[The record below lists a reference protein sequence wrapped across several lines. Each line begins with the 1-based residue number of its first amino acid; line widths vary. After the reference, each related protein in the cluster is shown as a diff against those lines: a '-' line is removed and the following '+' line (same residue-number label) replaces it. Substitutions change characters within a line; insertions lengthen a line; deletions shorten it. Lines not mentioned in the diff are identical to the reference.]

1 MTKYILKTKV
11 TLEQIEF
18 YGLPFEPIRDKGVYL
33 VDVENEPGRDED
45 DLAIETAMCYF
56 KYYNEKGKIFN
67 GKLFPKDFNKLFIL
81 DKS

>member
-1 MTKYILKTKV
+1 MTKY
-11 TLEQIEF
+11 TLRLEITPDQIES

-33 VDVENEPGRDED
+33 IDVENEQRKED
-45 DLAIETAMCYF
+45 NLTIEEAVCYF
-56 KYYNEKGKIFN
+56 KYYNEKGEVFN

>member
-1 MTKYILKTKV
+1 MTKYILKTEV
-11 TLEQIEF
+11 TPEQIES

-33 VDVENEPGRDED
+33 IDVENEQRKED
-45 DLAIETAMCYF
+45 NLTIEEAKCYF
-56 KYYNEKGKIFN
+56 KYYNEKGEVFN